1 MVTVRRKYES
11 IRRLFKD
18 EGKENFEEIQSTK
31 LKQRNIDKD
40 AEGYFY
46 NRYFWLLFSIRSLKI
61 VDLWLRRV
69 KWTTG
74 NN

>member
-1 MVTVRRKYES
+1 MRVYGDCLRMREKRILRKY
-11 IRRLFKD
+11 
-18 EGKENFEEIQSTK
+18 NQQK
-31 LKQRNIDKD
+31 LKRRSIDKD

-46 NRYFWLLFSIRSLKI
+46 NRYLWLLFSIRSLKI

>member
-1 MVTVRRKYES
+1 M
-11 IRRLFKD
+11 
-18 EGKENFEEIQSTK
+18 
-31 LKQRNIDKD
+31 DKD